1 MPTGVTSKRRTAAKR
16 NLESS
21 GASVLSAQEQIARR
35 AYEMFLNRGGDHGHD
50 LEDWLKAER
59 ELNGQAL
66 QQES

>member
-1 MPTGVTSKRRTAAKR
+1 
-16 NLESS
+16 
-21 GASVLSAQEQIARR
+21 
-35 AYEMFLNRGGDHGHD
+35 MFLNRGGDHGHD